1 MGFFERLSVRGK
13 VMGGFAVV
21 IIFTILISIVSVLIM
36 LNFPVFRSIIG

>member
-21 IIFTILISIVSVLIM
+21 IHAQELKKLSSTHLPNHL
-36 LNFPVFRSIIG
+36 